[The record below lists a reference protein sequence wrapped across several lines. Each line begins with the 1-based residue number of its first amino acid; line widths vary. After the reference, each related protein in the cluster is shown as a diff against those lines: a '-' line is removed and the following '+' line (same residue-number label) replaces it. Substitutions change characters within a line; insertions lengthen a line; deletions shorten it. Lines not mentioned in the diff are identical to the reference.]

1 MASEIWHSTFL
12 SVDFQPI
19 KRFTKADCIN
29 HRYFLAVQSF
39 GNKTTLDNCH
49 YRLLSKST
57 CGDSCKEKNPAEQ
70 FLRTTRYLLSLTV

>member
-29 HRYFLAVQSF
+29 HRYFFAVQSF
-39 GNKTTLDNCH
+39 GNKTTLDNF
-49 YRLLSKST
+49 LISKST
-57 CGDSCKEKNPAEQ
+57 CGDSCKEKKNQ
-70 FLRTTRYLLSLTV
+70 QSSSS